1 MSAKLKEYREQQARI
16 ATEARS
22 HLDEADKAT
31 DPARRA
37 ELIEMHDKAMADY
50 DRLEKLIEREQKL
63 AEIEKRAEERDS
75 EARSRQRPL
84 VDTERRGVDDQQN
97 EPAKAYRSAFAK
109 YVCGVDLSS
118 EEQQV
123 LRSGF
128 TRANFS
134 DPEARAQT
142 AGTTTAG
149 GFTVPVE
156 LANMIIKSM
165 KAWGPMY
172 DEAICTEMVTS
183 GGQSIKVP
191 TIDDT
196 ANTGVAHTEATALTD
211 DGSAD
216 AVFGQKSLDA
226 FAFDTKFIKWSW
238 ELEMDSI
245 FSMESLLS
253 SLLGER
259 LGRLANVQL
268 TTGSG
273 SSAPNGIVTASS
285 LGKTTASA
293 SAVTW
298 DEIID
303 LEHSVDPAYRT
314 SPKARYM
321 FNDSTLQASRK
332 LKDGQGNY
340 LWQMGDVT
348 KGVPASFNG
357 RPYSINQAMASIGTG
372 NKFMLFGDFSKY
384 YVRKVGAPIIG
395 VLRERFWPDLGIAGL
410 IRFDGELGDTAAVKH
425 MKNA

>member
-1 MSAKLKEYREQQARI
+1 MSAKLKEYREQQARN

-63 AEIEKRAEERDS
+63 ADIEKRAEERDS

-84 VDTERRGVDDQQN
+84 VDTDRRAVDDQQN

-109 YVCGVDLSS
+109 YVCGVDLDQN
-118 EEQQV
+118 ERAI
-123 LRSGF
+123 LRAGYVDKAF
-128 TRANFS
+128 
-134 DPEARAQT
+134 EKRAQT
-142 AGTTTAG
+142 VGTTTAG

-156 LANMIIKSM
+156 LANMIVEAM

-172 DEAICTEMVTS
+172 DGAICTEMTTAS
-183 GGQSIKVP
+183 GASIKVP
-191 TIDDT
+191 TVDDT
-196 ANTGVAHTEATALTD
+196 SGTAYAHTEASALTD

-216 AVFGQKSLDA
+216 ATFGQKSLDA
-226 FAFDTKFIKWSW
+226 FTFDTKFIKWSW

-253 SLLGER
+253 GLLGKR
-259 LGRLANVQL
+259 LGRLANAQL

-273 SSAPNGIVTASS
+273 SSAPNGIVTAST

-293 SAVTW
+293 TAVTW

-303 LEHSVDPAYRT
+303 LEHSVDPAYREN
-314 SPKARYM
+314 PKARYM
-321 FNDSTLQASRK
+321 FSDPVLQAVRK

-372 NKFMLFGDFSKY
+372 NKFMLFGDFSMY
-384 YVRKVGAPIIG
+384 FVRKVGAPVIG
-395 VLRERFWPDLGIAGL
+395 VMRERFWPDLGIAGL
-410 IRFDGELGDTAAVKH
+410 IRFDGELADTGAVKH